1 MNTRKSSACLYLPY
15 AILLAFLLNG
25 CFLARQLAPAGSP
38 DSTKTE
44 EPGPMYGPVPGKI
57 PTPLPDP
64 NPDPGRKPDPGPD
77 FSFEANLRR
86 NITDYA
92 RNFIGTKYTS
102 AGKQPSTGFDCSG
115 FTNFVLSA
123 YGFPLAASA
132 RQQAQQGREIP
143 LALVQPG
150 DLIFYQRNAKDGIF
164 HVSVVVENTGKE
176 IRVIHSTTSRG
187 VIVEDILASTYW
199 KPFIFSARDVLSRY

>member
-1 MNTRKSSACLYLPY
+1 MNTRKILVRPYLPLTF
-15 AILLAFLLNG
+15 LLALSLNG

-38 DSTKTE
+38 DGGKREDPET
-44 EPGPMYGPVPGKI
+44 MYGPVPGKI
-57 PTPLPDP
+57 PNSPPIP
-64 NPDPGRKPDPGPD
+64 NPNPGPIPNPIPAT
-77 FSFEANLRR
+77 SEAGLRR

-92 RNFIGTKYTS
+92 RNFIGTRYTS

-123 YGFPLAASA
+123 YGYPLAASA

-164 HVSVVVENTGKE
+164 HVSVVVENTGSE

-187 VIVEDILASTYW
+187 VIVEDILASSYW
-199 KPFIFSARDVLSRY
+199 KPFIFSARDVLSQY